1 MSLCGVEL
9 VELHPIL
16 RYSVDIFSIVGP
28 TGILSYVRKPN
39 TLGVRVVELLNRL
52 IGSISNR

>member
-39 TLGVRVVELLNRL
+39 TVGGASCRTVEQTHW
-52 IGSISNR
+52 